1 MRSPEA
7 AVVRRAPLHPL
18 LAKELREIVSGR
30 ALWTMLLILCPL
42 VGYSFWQAVVLYG
55 EASAAARDAPV
66 LASGLSPL
74 DGVLVPTF
82 GALYVAVTFLFPFV
96 AIRSLGREKETGAL
110 RLLLQLPYQVPTLI
124 AAKMAA
130 IFGAWLVV
138 LIPTASAVVIWA
150 MLGGHLYVP
159 ETANLVLGHLL
170 YGLLVGAIALFAASI
185 SESSATAAIIALAF
199 TIGSW
204 VLDFALAGQ
213 PGALEWLSRLSLT
226 QTLRTF
232 EQGLLSPGLLLGVM
246 AATCGF
252 AALSAV
258 WLHPGVPLRT
268 KVLRSIA
275 CVAAVAA
282 VLALATQVRTS
293 VDLTEDRRN
302 SFPAADQRALAGLRE
317 PLLVTV
323 RLAPE
328 DPRYVDL
335 RRNVLA
341 KLERALPD
349 VSIRLATTGQSVVGS
364 SSDEAYGEIEYS
376 YAGRADKS
384 RSTSPREILPLLYA
398 LAGKPTPPPGTGEEY
413 PGYPLVADGR
423 WTLPWFLV
431 GLPLLIVIAWWRS
444 RRPPQNP
451 CTTHQRGRSSM
462 NKIKSTIG
470 TAVACGALAALL
482 IYANAAQPLK
492 IDFSDETAGAEP
504 KSFVSVVGVWR
515 IEAEGNNKVLA
526 VDGRQWK
533 EGQTSAGIADKAR
546 ALYGDR
552 YAEFLD
558 RVQAYA
564 YFPYVVAKDVTDF
577 RDGEISVRFEG
588 ISGRIDQGA
597 GILFNLKPNGDY
609 LTIRANPLENNLVL
623 WKFEKGKRSS
633 VTWIRNTP
641 TATRQ
646 WHDLKV
652 RIAGAKVA
660 GYLDGKLYL
669 EHVLPQPVSGRIGLW
684 SKADSHVYFDDFTV
698 TPAD

>member
-74 DGVLVPTF
+74 DGVQVPTF
-82 GALYVAVTFLFPFV
+82 GALYVAVTLLFPFV

-110 RLLLQLPYQVPTLI
+110 RLLLQLPYRVPTLI
-124 AAKMAA
+124 AAKMTA
-130 IFGAWLVV
+130 IFGAWLVA
-138 LIPTASAVVIWA
+138 LIPAASAVVIWA

-213 PGALEWLSRLSLT
+213 PGALEWFSRLSLT

-275 CVAAVAA
+275 CLAAVAA

-293 VDLTEDRRN
+293 IDLTEDRRN
-302 SFPAADQRALAGLRE
+302 SFPAADQRVLAGLRE

-349 VSIRLATTGQSVVGS
+349 VSIRLASSGQSVVGS

-398 LAGKPTPPPGTGEEY
+398 LAGKPIPPPGAGEEY

-444 RRPPQNP
+444 RRPPQ
-451 CTTHQRGRSSM
+451 
-462 NKIKSTIG
+462 I
-470 TAVACGALAALL
+470 LAQL
-482 IYANAAQPLK
+482 IN
-492 IDFSDETAGAEP
+492 
-504 KSFVSVVGVWR
+504 
-515 IEAEGNNKVLA
+515 EG
-526 VDGRQWK
+526 
-533 EGQTSAGIADKAR
+533 GQA
-546 ALYGDR
+546 
-552 YAEFLD
+552 
-558 RVQAYA
+558 
-564 YFPYVVAKDVTDF
+564 
-577 RDGEISVRFEG
+577 
-588 ISGRIDQGA
+588 
-597 GILFNLKPNGDY
+597 
-609 LTIRANPLENNLVL
+609 
-623 WKFEKGKRSS
+623 
-633 VTWIRNTP
+633 
-641 TATRQ
+641 
-646 WHDLKV
+646 
-652 RIAGAKVA
+652 
-660 GYLDGKLYL
+660 
-669 EHVLPQPVSGRIGLW
+669 
-684 SKADSHVYFDDFTV
+684 
-698 TPAD
+698 